1 MPTPSSAAGTSSSP
15 SDFRPRTVAFVT
27 GTRADFGLM
36 LPVLRAIATSPKLR
50 LRVYATGMHLM
61 PELGNTIAEVE
72 AEFPDAIRLPATFA
86 GDTREAMA
94 AFSSSLL
101 SLLVPRL
108 AEDRPDILLTLG
120 DRPEMLCAAHACL
133 YLGIPTAHVHGGDV
147 TSTVDEVARHA
158 ITKLSH
164 LHFPATPDSAE
175 RILKMGEEPWRVHVV
190 GAPALDRILNEPL
203 PSREELFSKL
213 SLDPR
218 ERILLVTQHAVSG
231 EEESAA
237 AHMEETLSAAKRFAL
252 PVVVMYP
259 NADAGGRRM
268 IEVIERERNNPRFRI
283 LPHLP
288 HLDFLALEREAA
300 AWIGNSSAAM
310 IESASFKTPVVN
322 VGTRQ
327 LGRIRGGNVIDAP
340 HDREA
345 IASAIARALD
355 DAFRASF
362 GSVTNPWGDGATG
375 PRVAR
380 ILEEIVVDSRLLSKR
395 ISY

>member
-1 MPTPSSAAGTSSSP
+1 MPTPSSAAGTSNSHSEFSP
-15 SDFRPRTVAFVT
+15 RSVAFVT

-36 LPVLRAIATSPKLR
+36 LPVLRAIAKSPNLR
-50 LRVYATGMHLM
+50 LVVYATGMHLM
-61 PELGNTIAEVE
+61 PELGDTITEVE
-72 AEFPDAIRLPATFA
+72 SEFPDAIRLPATFA
-86 GDTREAMA
+86 GDTRAAMA

-101 SLLVPRL
+101 SALVPRL
-108 AEDRPDILLTLG
+108 AEDKPDILLTLG
-120 DRPEMLCAAHACL
+120 DRPEMLSAAHACL

-190 GAPALDRILNEPL
+190 GAPALDRILNEKL
-203 PSREELFSKL
+203 PTREELFAKL
-213 SLDPR
+213 NLDPR

-237 AHMEETLSAAKRFAL
+237 SHMEETLDAAKRFGL
-252 PVVVMYP
+252 PVVAIYP

-268 IEVIERERNNPRFRI
+268 IDVI
-283 LPHLP
+283 
-288 HLDFLALEREAA
+288 EREAA
-300 AWIGNSSAAM
+300 AWIGNSSGAM

-327 LGRIRGGNVIDAP
+327 LGRLRGSNVIDVP

-355 DAFRASF
+355 DAFRASL
-362 GSVTNPWGDGATG
+362 GDVTNPWGDGATG

>member
-1 MPTPSSAAGTSSSP
+1 MNMISPTNKKIAY
-15 SDFRPRTVAFVT
+15 VT

-36 LPVLRAIATSPKLR
+36 TPVLRAIAKSAKLR
-50 LRVYATGMHLM
+50 LVVYATGMHLM
-61 PELGNTIAEVE
+61 PEFGNTITEVE

-94 AFSSSLL
+94 MFSSVLL
-101 SLLVPRL
+101 SALVPRL

-147 TSTVDEVARHA
+147 TSTVDEIARHA

-164 LHFPATPDSAE
+164 LHFPAAPDSAE

-203 PSREELFSKL
+203 PSHEMLFTKL
-213 SLDPR
+213 GLDPR
-218 ERILLVTQHAVSG
+218 EKILFVTQHPVSG
-231 EEESAA
+231 EEEDAGRQ
-237 AHMEETLSAAKRFAL
+237 MEETLHAAKRFAL
-252 PVVVMYP
+252 PIVVMYP

-268 IEVIERERNNPRFRI
+268 IEVIERERNNPRFRVF
-283 LPHLP
+283 PHLP
-288 HLDFLALEREAA
+288 HLEFLALERDAA
-300 AWIGNSSAAM
+300 VWIGNSSAAM
-310 IESASFKTPVVN
+310 IEAASFKTPVVN

-327 LGRIRGGNVIDAP
+327 LGRIRGGNVIDAS

-345 IASAIARALD
+345 IASAITRALD
-355 DAFRASF
+355 DAFRASL
-362 GSVTNPWGDGATG
+362 GYVTNPWGDGATG

>member
-1 MPTPSSAAGTSSSP
+1 MQTPSSVVGIFSPPSASSP
-15 SDFRPRTVAFVT
+15 RTIAYVT

-36 LPVLRAIATSPKLR
+36 LPVLRAIVKSEKLR
-50 LRVYATGMHLM
+50 LAVYATGMHLM
-61 PELGNTIAEVE
+61 PEFGNTIAEVE
-72 AEFPDAIRLPATFA
+72 AEFPDAIRLPATFI

-94 AFSSSLL
+94 AFSSSCL
-101 SLLVPRL
+101 SALVSRL

-133 YLGIPTAHVHGGDV
+133 YLGIPTAHIHGGDV
-147 TSTVDEVARHA
+147 SSTVDEVARHA

-164 LHFPATPDSAE
+164 IHFPAAPDSAE

-203 PSREELFSKL
+203 PTREELFSTL
-213 SLDPR
+213 NLDAR
-218 ERILLVTQHAVSG
+218 EQILLVTQHPVSG
-231 EEESAA
+231 EEEDAA
-237 AHMEETLSAAKRFAL
+237 RQMEETLHAAKRFESSI
-252 PVVVMYP
+252 VVIYP
-259 NADAGGRRM
+259 NADAGGFRM

-283 LPHLP
+283 VPSLSHLE
-288 HLDFLALEREAA
+288 FLALERDAA
-300 AWIGNSSAAM
+300 AWIGNSSAAL

-327 LGRIRGGNVIDAP
+327 LGRLRGTNVIDVP

-345 IASAIARALD
+345 IASAITRALD

-380 ILEEIVVDSRLLSKR
+380 ILEEIVINSRLLSKR